1 MKEAKKSKA
10 RKKAR
15 AAGLIDLLSV
25 LGGAALFGIGIN
37 AFLLPNDINVGGASG
52 LATLI
57 SHFTPIPIGV
67 TILLLNVP
75 LLILS
80 VRASSWRSMV
90 RTVIGTVAVSVS
102 SDLFALLFEY
112 IRLPML
118 TEELFLSAV
127 LGSGAMGLGSGIMM
141 LRGYTSG
148 GSDLAAYLLHRRVP
162 RISTGRTIFVID
174 VAVIAA
180 TAITL
185 GKYDLIVYC
194 LISSVV
200 YGFAIDQ
207 MMRGANDCRCAMIIS
222 EKHTH
227 IAKAILET
235 LERGVTE
242 LSGKGGYTGES
253 RTVLMCVV
261 RRREEFALR
270 RLVVSVDPK
279 AFVIMTSSC
288 EAIGDG
294 FSDG

>member
-1 MKEAKKSKA
+1 MTETRKNKAAKKAKTD
-10 RKKAR
+10 R
-15 AAGLIDLLSV
+15 LFDLLSI
-25 LGGAALFGIGIN
+25 LAGAALFGIGIN

-57 SHFTPIPIGV
+57 NHFTAAPVGV
-67 TILLLNVP
+67 LILLLNVP

-80 VRASSWRSMV
+80 IKASGWHSMV

-102 SDLFALLFEY
+102 SDLFALLFE
-112 IRLPML
+112 RVSLPTL
-118 TEELFLSAV
+118 AEELFLSAI

-162 RISTGRTIFVID
+162 RISTGRTIFAID
-174 VAVIAA
+174 VAVISA

-185 GKYDLIVYC
+185 GRYTLIVYC

-207 MMRGANDCRCAMIIS
+207 ILRGANDCRCAMIIS
-222 EKHTH
+222 EKHTQ
-227 IAKAILET
+227 IAKAILDT

-242 LSGKGGYTGES
+242 LDGRGAYTGQG

-270 RLVVSVDPK
+270 RLVTSVDPK
-279 AFVIMTSSC
+279 AFVIMTANC

-294 FSDG
+294 FSEQ